1 VAPREAP
8 RRWGDTI
15 RTQIIDL
22 WEQNMKQETEEQQDF
37 VKDIT
42 KMSVDFDRWYTDVVR
57 KAELADWSGVRGMMV
72 VRPYGWAMW
81 EAITRAFDDM
91 IKESG
96 HENWAFPLLIP
107 QSFLMKE
114 AALAYAAGDDD
125 LARTKAG
132 AAMEELEEPLA
143 VRPTSETII
152 GHLIRRY
159 IQSHRDLP
167 KLTNQWNSVVRWEM
181 RSRLFLRSREFWRQE
196 GHTFHAS
203 AQEAMDEVEL
213 ILRYYRSVAEEWC
226 AVPVL
231 AGKKS
236 RSETF
241 AGAVHT
247 LTLEGLM
254 RDGLALQ
261 MGTSH
266 YFGQNFARAYD
277 ISFSNKDNEKEL
289 CYSTSWG
296 ISTRLVGALVMA
308 HGDDSGII
316 VPPKV
321 APIQVIIVPI
331 FRDAESRTKVEGFI
345 DGWARELKAAGIRH
359 RVDWRDERPGDKY
372 AHWELK
378 GVPLRLNVG
387 ARDVDA
393 GQVELVDRLSRERRP
408 VPVAGIAERLQKE
421 LAMFQSRLFERA
433 QEFQRQNTFELA
445 TLPEVVAHFRE
456 RAGFAW
462 APWCGDAECE
472 AKIKAEAGG
481 VTIRTIDPDEKPSG
495 KCLVCGKPAKHRVAL
510 AKAY

>member
-1 VAPREAP
+1 
-8 RRWGDTI
+8 
-15 RTQIIDL
+15 
-22 WEQNMKQETEEQQDF
+22 MKEVVEEQQDF

-42 KMSVDFDRWYTDVVR
+42 KMSDDFDRWYTDVIR
-57 KAELADWSGVRGMMV
+57 KAELADWSGIRGMMV

-107 QSFLMKE
+107 REYLMKE
-114 AALAYAAGDDD
+114 AEHVEGFAPEVAWVT
-125 LARTKAG
+125 RAG
-132 AAMEELEEPLA
+132 AGNEELEEPLA
-143 VRPTSETII
+143 VRPTSETIV
-152 GHLIRRY
+152 GSLIKRY

-181 RSRLFLRSREFWRQE
+181 RSRLFLRSREFWWQE
-196 GHTFHAS
+196 GHTFHAN
-203 AQEAMDEVEL
+203 AKEAMDEVDL
-213 ILRYYRSVAEEWC
+213 ILGYYRDIAQDWL

-231 AGKKS
+231 GGKKS
-236 RSETF
+236 PAETF
-241 AGAVHT
+241 PGAVYT

-254 RDGLALQ
+254 RDGMALQ

-277 ISFSNKDNEKEL
+277 ISFSNKDNEREL

-308 HGDDSGII
+308 HGDDSGLV

-321 APIQVIIVPI
+321 APIQVVIVPI
-331 FRDAESRTKVEGFI
+331 FRDAENRAKVEAFI
-345 DGWARELKAAGIRH
+345 GGWAGGLKAAGIRS

-372 AHWELK
+372 AHWEMK

-387 ARDVDA
+387 ARDADA
-393 GQVELVDRLSRERRP
+393 GQVELVDRLTRQRRS
-408 VPVAGIAERLQKE
+408 VPVTGIANKLVDE
-421 LAMFQSRLFERA
+421 LAAFQNALFARA
-433 QEFQRQNTFELA
+433 QDFLTANTFEMSTLA
-445 TLPEVVAHFRE
+445 EVVAHFKE
-456 RAGFAW
+456 RSGFVW
-462 APWCGDAECE
+462 VPWCGDAECE
-472 AKIKAEAGG
+472 IRIKAEAGG
-481 VTIRTIDPDEKPSG
+481 VTIRSIDPDERASG

-510 AKAY
+510 ARAY